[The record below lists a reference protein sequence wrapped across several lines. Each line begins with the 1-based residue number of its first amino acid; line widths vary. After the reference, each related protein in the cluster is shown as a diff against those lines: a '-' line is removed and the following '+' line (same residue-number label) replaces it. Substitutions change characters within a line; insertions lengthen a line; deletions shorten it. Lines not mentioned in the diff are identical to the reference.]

1 MDGCSKAYPEWKY
14 VGIYNSGKGGTGG
27 RAKKTTEEGA
37 KQKYSN
43 KESEKGHNTQE
54 SGTANGMVQETVWK
68 DGRRPGTGAVDIA
81 DGTNQTNESVYLPS
95 KMCLPYAYAIMLYI
109 PILPLP

>member
-1 MDGCSKAYPEWKY
+1 MEICRNTQQRVQRGLKNNRKRER
-14 VGIYNSGKGGTGG
+14 N
-27 RAKKTTEEGA
+27 RNTT
-37 KQKYSN
+37 N
-43 KESEKGHNTQE
+43 KESEKGHTQE
-54 SGTANGMVQETVWK
+54 SGTTAWHGRAQETVE
-68 DGRRPGTGAVDIA
+68 GRGPGAVDIA